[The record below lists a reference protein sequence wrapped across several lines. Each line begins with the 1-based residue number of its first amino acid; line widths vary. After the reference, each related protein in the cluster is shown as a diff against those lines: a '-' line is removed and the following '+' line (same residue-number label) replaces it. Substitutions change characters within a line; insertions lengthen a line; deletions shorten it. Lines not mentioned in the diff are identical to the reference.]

1 MPFRMKEKPM
11 QGPLAGC
18 RVLDLS
24 RVLAG
29 PWCSQNLADLGAE
42 VIKVERPGA
51 GDDTRRWGPP
61 FAGDAQGRPT
71 RESAYFLSTNR
82 GKQSVTLDIATEEGQ
97 AIAREIALKSDIL
110 IENYKVGGLAKY
122 GLDYA
127 SLSVPCPRLIYCSI
141 TGFGQTGPYR
151 DRAGYDFLMQ
161 GMGGL
166 MSITGEPDAVPGGG
180 PVKAG
185 VAVTDLMTGQ
195 YATIAV
201 LAALQARHATGR
213 GQHIDLALFD
223 VQVAYLSN
231 QAMHYLVSGEVP
243 PRIGNGHPSIVPY
256 QTFRANDGSIIIATG
271 NDGQYR
277 RLCEVIGR
285 PDLATDARFLA
296 NADRVRNRTDLATL
310 LAAPIAQQSMDHWI
324 AAFEVAGVPCGPINT
339 MDRVFA
345 DPQAKARELS
355 FNLPHPTAGE
365 VPTIASPM
373 RFSET
378 PVEHRRP
385 PLLGEHTDAILGGL
399 LGRSA
404 QDIESLRRDGII

>member
-1 MPFRMKEKPM
+1 MSA
-11 QGPLAGC
+11 PLAGC

-42 VIKVERPGA
+42 VIKVERPGT
-51 GDDTRRWGPP
+51 GDDTRGWGPP
-61 FAGDAQGRPT
+61 FAKDAAGETT

-82 GKQSVTLDIATEEGQ
+82 GKRSITLDISSTEGQ
-97 AIAREIALKSDIL
+97 AIANELAAKSDIL
-110 IENYKVGGLAKY
+110 LENYKVGGLAKY
-122 GLDYA
+122 GLDYPT
-127 SLSVPCPRLIYCSI
+127 LSRSCPRLIYCSI

-151 DRAGYDFLMQ
+151 ERAGYDFLMQ

-166 MSITGEPDAVPGGG
+166 MSITGEPDDMPGGG
-180 PVKAG
+180 PLKAG
-185 VAVTDLMTGQ
+185 IAVTDIMTGQ
-195 YATIAV
+195 YATISV
-201 LAALQARHATGR
+201 LAALQARHATGV

-231 QAMHYLVSGEVP
+231 QAMHYLVSGEIP

-256 QTFRANDGSIIIATG
+256 QTFRAKDGSIIVATG
-271 NDGQYR
+271 NDSQYR
-277 RLCEVIGR
+277 KLCTLIGS
-285 PDLATDARFLA
+285 PGLADDPRFLR
-296 NADRVRNRTDLATL
+296 NADRVRNRALLVPL
-310 LAAPIAQQSMDHWI
+310 LAAPIAAETMDHWI
-324 AAFEVAGVPCGPINT
+324 AELEKAGVPCGPINT

-345 DPQAKARELS
+345 DPQAQSRGLS
-355 FNLPHPTAGE
+355 MKLPHPSAGE

-373 RFSET
+373 RFSAT

-385 PLLGEHTDAILGGL
+385 PLLGEHTDDVLGGL

-404 QDIESLRRDGII
+404 GEIAALRSRGIV

>member
-1 MPFRMKEKPM
+1 M
-11 QGPLAGC
+11 GAPLAGC

-42 VIKVERPGA
+42 VIKVERPGT
-51 GDDTRRWGPP
+51 GDDTRGWGPP
-61 FAGDAQGRPT
+61 FT
-71 RESAYFLSTNR
+71 RAADGATTGESAYFLSTNR
-82 GKQSVTLDIATEEGQ
+82 GKRSITLDLATPEGC
-97 AIAREIALKSDIL
+97 AIAAALAAKSDVL
-110 IENYKVGGLAKY
+110 LENYKVGGLAKY

-127 SLSVPCPRLIYCSI
+127 SLAPACPRLIYCSI

-151 DRAGYDFLMQ
+151 ERAGYDFLMQ

-166 MSITGEPDAVPGGG
+166 MSITGEPDEVPGGG

-201 LAALQARHATGR
+201 LAALQARHASGR
-213 GQHIDLALFD
+213 GQSIDLALFD

-231 QAMHYLVSGEVP
+231 QAMHYLVSDEIP

-256 QTFRANDGSIIIATG
+256 QTFRAGDGSLIVAAG

-277 RLCEVIGR
+277 RLCTVIGA
-285 PDLATDARFLA
+285 PELADDPRFA
-296 NADRVRNRTDLATL
+296 SNADRVRNRAVLVPL
-310 LAAPIAQQSMDHWI
+310 LAEPIARASMDHWI
-324 AAFEVAGVPCGPINT
+324 GALEAAGVPCGPINT

-345 DPQAKARELS
+345 DPQARARGLS
-355 FNLPHPTAGE
+355 FRLPHPTAGE
-365 VPTIASPM
+365 VPMIASPM
-373 RFSET
+373 RFSDT

-385 PLLGEHTDAILGGL
+385 PLLGEHTDQVLGEL
-399 LGRSA
+399 LGKSA
-404 QDIESLRRDGII
+404 ADIDALRAARII